1 MSRDHVPRAKYET
14 LKGKAERWRDKAVD
28 YEKRYEDILAENE
41 QLTLENEELQDN
53 MLSRV
58 DLGKH
63 KELEDD
69 ICELK
74 KELDESTCREAALQE
89 ENSILLVDV
98 QTYKRQYKEERRK
111 MRTLEKETQMKNMM
125 DTIVAQRLSK
135 TNPSL

>member
-28 YEKRYEDILAENE
+28 YEKRYEDILTENE

-58 DLGKH
+58 DLAKH

-74 KELDESTCREAALQE
+74 KELDESACREETLQE
-89 ENSILLVDV
+89 ENSILLADV
-98 QTYKRQYKEERRK
+98 QKYKQQYKEERRK
-111 MRTLEKETQMKNMM
+111 MRTLEKETQMKSMM